1 VESPPDHA
9 RGLAHTGSIY
19 PAELIAKAG
28 IYDLRIHHDDV
39 LQPVLR
45 FWRIFDRSDF
55 GPEGEKA
62 RTDLAEFLATVDE
75 RAKYYEE
82 KADASKRVAE
92 RV

>member
-1 VESPPDHA
+1 MPGDTMPDFQHNA
-9 RGLAHTGSIY
+9 V
-19 PAELIAKAG
+19 LIAKAG

-45 FWRIFDRSDF
+45 FWRVFDRSDF

-62 RTDLAEFLATVDE
+62 REEVAQFLAVVEE
-75 RAKYYEE
+75 RARYYEE
-82 KADASKRVAE
+82 KAAARNSVPE

>member
-1 VESPPDHA
+1 
-9 RGLAHTGSIY
+9 
-19 PAELIAKAG
+19 
-28 IYDLRIHHDDV
+28 
-39 LQPVLR
+39 VLR

-62 RTDLAEFLATVDE
+62 RADLAEFLATVDE

-82 KADASKRVAE
+82 KAEASKRVAQ